1 MCCYEVLPRSA
12 VRVCTVTCSCSS
24 GLVCIYTKFNES
36 RSKKRIGTRNHLNPS
51 LRLQCSNFADIF
63 VAVQSSRCTCL
74 YLSWAQQKQQQQHHR
89 FEETWPRIAS
99 HRVNI
104 SFLCKC
110 RSGSAGESL
119 CTFDLTH
126 GLQEQVSRR
135 QHLKCCTKTLQGP
148 PCNFPR
154 QHRGINTRH
163 SLNGQ

>member
-1 MCCYEVLPRSA
+1 MIGHKISTSQIESLLFPFVLLQSSSPS

-63 VAVQSSRCTCL
+63 VAVQSSRCTRL

-126 GLQEQVSRR
+126 TGYKNKFRVGS
-135 QHLKCCTKTLQGP
+135 T
-148 PCNFPR
+148 
-154 QHRGINTRH
+154 
-163 SLNGQ
+163 